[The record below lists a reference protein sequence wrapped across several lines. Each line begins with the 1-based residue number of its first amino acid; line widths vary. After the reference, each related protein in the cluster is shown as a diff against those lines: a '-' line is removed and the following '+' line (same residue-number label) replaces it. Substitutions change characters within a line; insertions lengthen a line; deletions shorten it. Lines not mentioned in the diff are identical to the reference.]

1 MKRYV
6 LDSHALIAYLEG
18 EEEGK
23 GMIPV
28 LDNAVE
34 GKAELYMCVLN
45 WGEIYYITLRE
56 LGEEKAELYLSS
68 ISKYPITIVNVDREL
83 TLVAARFKAHYK
95 ISYADAFAAGL
106 AEIKNAVLLTGDEE
120 FKQLNKLIK
129 IKFL

>member
-1 MKRYV
+1 
-6 LDSHALIAYLEG
+6 
-18 EEEGK
+18 
-23 GMIPV
+23 MIPV
-28 LDNAVE
+28 LENALE
-34 GKAELYMCVLN
+34 GKAELYMCVVN

-106 AEIKNAVLLTGDEE
+106 AEIKKAILLTGDKEL
-120 FKQLNKLIK
+120 KQLSK
-129 IKFL
+129 IIRINFF

>member
-34 GKAELYMCVLN
+34 GKAELYMCVVN

-120 FKQLNKLIK
+120 FKQLNKIIK